1 MSYIRGKLYFYNNEY
16 RDKLVAYLNET
27 FSEYSKFKDN
37 PDNDYVYIDM
47 DWVRNSTT
55 SDFFNALTEF
65 IYKAEL
71 YATDFDEWGNAK
83 INYRD
88 GDWFWQP
95 EITMYGEEVIYD
107 PKSRIDDNL
116 SGNFELGERW
126 VKSLGTDNILNLIK
140 KENT

>member
-1 MSYIRGKLYFYNNEY
+1 MSYIRGKLYFYNTEY
-16 RDKLVAYLNET
+16 RDKLETYLLERFDN
-27 FSEYSKFKDN
+27 KDVKVD
-37 PDNDYVYIDM
+37 PTKDYIYISL
-47 DWVRNSTT
+47 DWMRNATT
-55 SDFFNALTEF
+55 SDFFNELTEF

-71 YATDFDEWGNAK
+71 YATDFDEWGNTK

-126 VKSLGTDNILNLIK
+126 VKSLGTDNILDLIK